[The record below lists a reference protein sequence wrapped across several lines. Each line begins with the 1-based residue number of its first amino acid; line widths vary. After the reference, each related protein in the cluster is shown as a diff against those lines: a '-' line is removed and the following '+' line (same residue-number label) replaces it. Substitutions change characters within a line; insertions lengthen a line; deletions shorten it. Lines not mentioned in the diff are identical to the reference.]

1 MTRYTPLAEAGPDTT
16 IRINLYFWRTKKI
29 DMEIKTIENYLK
41 AIFHLS
47 NGNKTAVTNKELS
60 SYLHFIPAT
69 VTETIKKLAGQD
81 YVIYEKSY
89 GTRLSPQGLKIAV
102 DMVRR
107 HRLWE
112 TFLVQELGFGW
123 DEVHDIAEELEHIRN
138 KKLMARLAEK
148 LGHPLY
154 DPHGDPIPDEKGKF
168 LKTNFIL
175 LANVRDKKHYVIRQ
189 TLDHSKEFLSYL
201 KEKQL
206 LIGRKITILKR
217 EMLDNSISY
226 KAGKEQGLI
235 TETLSK
241 KIVVEEVD

>member
-1 MTRYTPLAEAGPDTT
+1 MELKTT
-16 IRINLYFWRTKKI
+16 
-29 DMEIKTIENYLK
+29 ENYLK
-41 AIFHLS
+41 ALFHLS

-60 SYLHFIPAT
+60 AYLHFIPAT
-69 VTETIKKLAGQD
+69 VTETIKKLSALE

-89 GTRLSPQGLKIAV
+89 GARLSPLGLKIAI

-112 TFLVQELGFGW
+112 TFLVQELGFEW

-168 LKTNFIL
+168 LKTDFIL
-175 LANVRDKKHYVIRQ
+175 LANASERKTYTIRQ
-189 TLDHSKEFLSYL
+189 TLDHSKEFLNYL
-201 KEKQL
+201 KDKNL
-206 LIGRKITILKR
+206 LIGRRIHILKR
-217 EMLDNSISY
+217 ELLDNSISY
-226 KAGKEQGLI
+226 KVEKTHGLI
-235 TETLSK
+235 TDTLSR
-241 KIVVEEVD
+241 KIVVEAGS